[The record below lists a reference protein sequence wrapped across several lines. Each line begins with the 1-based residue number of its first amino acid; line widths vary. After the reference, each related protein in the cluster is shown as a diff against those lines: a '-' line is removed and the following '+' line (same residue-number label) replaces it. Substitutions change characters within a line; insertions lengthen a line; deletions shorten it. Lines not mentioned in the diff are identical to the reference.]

1 MSSGTLDELD
11 AIRDRRLAFYAR
23 QGFELDAF
31 QQRALDSL
39 DDGASLLVSAPTGS
53 GKTLVADYGVQRALD
68 LGTKAFYTT
77 PLKALSNQKY
87 LELKRQHGAERV
99 GLLTGDTSQNAS
111 ADIVVMTTEVLRNML
126 LNESAQL
133 KRLGLV
139 VLDEVHFLQD
149 PYRGGVWEEVIIMT
163 SASVQF
169 VCLSATVSNASVLGE
184 WIATNRGRTD
194 VIIERER
201 PITLHNH
208 VAVTPRA
215 TFSPELFDLLQGD
228 RVSDYGLRIDQSTM
242 RRRGAGATTW
252 RGAKPGPNTD
262 PYKTPRRSE
271 LIALLDD
278 EALLPAIWF
287 IFSRAACDD
296 AAKGLLRDGVRLTKS
311 ADRNR
316 IRGIVEAQV
325 EMFTDDELDALGYD
339 DWLEQLEAGIAAHH
353 AGMVPAF
360 REAVETLFSEGLL
373 KVVFATETLSLGI
386 NMPARTVVMDRFTK
400 YGGSGRATLTSGEFA
415 QMSGRAGRRGLD
427 DEGHAV
433 VVFAGETP
441 ISEVARVATAPPPE
455 LHSSFR
461 PTYNLT
467 SNLVHRYSRE
477 RARQILDQT
486 YAQFEARRR
495 GAQANT
501 GDIAAQF
508 DRRLGILEEL
518 GYLDGW
524 QLTERGLLLE
534 GLYHESDLLLAEVI
548 EAGFLDGLEPALIAG
563 ALSAL
568 VFEPRHARVAPP
580 TNPKK
585 VPKRAKGALPDRLGG
600 PRQRELK
607 ERTELIVAR
616 SEALHVLE
624 THHKIPRSKKADGG
638 IATAIASWA
647 RGAPLGVVLDVARR
661 DIGDVAAGDFVRIAK
676 QVADLCEQV
685 SYAQT
690 HPDLMES
697 ATEARGLIVR
707 SVVAAGGLEVSA
719 NQS

>member
-1 MSSGTLDELD
+1 MSRAALDELD
-11 AIRDRRLAFYAR
+11 AIRERRLAFVAR
-23 QGFELDAF
+23 QGFELDSF

-39 DDGASLLVSAPTGS
+39 DDGASLLVSAPTGA

-68 LGTKAFYTT
+68 QGCKSFYTT

-87 LELKRQHGAERV
+87 LELKRQHGADRV

-111 ADIVVMTTEVLRNML
+111 APIVVMTTEVLRNML
-126 LNESAQL
+126 LNNSPQL
-133 KRLGLV
+133 DRLGLV

-163 SASVQF
+163 SSDVQF
-169 VCLSATVSNASVLGE
+169 VCLSATVSNAAVLGE

-194 VIIERER
+194 VIVERER
-201 PITLHNH
+201 PITLHHH

-215 TFSPELFDLLQGD
+215 TFHPELFDLLQGD
-228 RVSDYGLRIDQSTM
+228 RVSDYGLRIDQSAI
-242 RRRGAGATTW
+242 RRRAGGANAW
-252 RGAKPGPNTD
+252 RGGRPGPNTD
-262 PYKTPRRSE
+262 AYKTPRRSE
-271 LIALLDD
+271 LIHLLHD
-278 EALLPAIWF
+278 EELLPAIWF

-296 AAKGLLRDGVRLTKS
+296 AARALLRDGVRLTKS

-316 IRGIVEAQV
+316 IRAIVESQV

-339 DWLEQLEAGIAAHH
+339 DWVEQLEAGVAAHH

-427 DEGHAV
+427 EEGHTV

-441 ISEVARVATAPPPE
+441 VSEVARVATAPPPE

-467 SNLVHRYSRE
+467 SNLVHRYTQD
-477 RARQILDQT
+477 RARAILDQT

-495 GAQANT
+495 GAHANKR
-501 GDIAAQF
+501 DIAAQF
-508 DRRLGILEEL
+508 ERRLGILEEL

-524 QLTERGLLLE
+524 QLTNRGLLLE
-534 GLYHESDLLLAEVI
+534 GLYHESDLLLAEI
-548 EAGFLDGLEPALIAG
+548 IDAGYLEDLEPALVAG
-563 ALSAL
+563 ALSSL
-568 VFEPRHARVAPP
+568 VFEPRHARVVAPS
-580 TNPKK
+580 NPKK
-585 VPKRAKGALPDRLGG
+585 GPKRAKGALPDRLGG
-600 PRQRELK
+600 PRQRALQ
-607 ERTELIVAR
+607 ERTDLIVAR
-616 SEALHVLE
+616 SETLHALEAL
-624 THHKIPRSKKADGG
+624 HKIPRSRKADGG
-638 IATAIASWA
+638 IATAVASWA
-647 RGAPLGVVLDVARR
+647 RGAPLGVVLEVARR
-661 DIGDVAAGDFVRIAK
+661 DIGEVAAGDFVRIVK

-685 SYAQT
+685 CYANT
-690 HPDLMES
+690 HQDLVEAAS
-697 ATEARGLIVR
+697 EARSLIVR

-719 NQS
+719 SQP